1 MMLFNKTTDKI
12 MRPLWKWGLI
22 LVASCVFSIEASAA
36 DALSQKPQAS
46 AETKLTAIFLYQFSK
61 FIEWPIDT
69 NTDQNESYFT
79 ICVDDNLPLQTI
91 LEKITVGEMV
101 GNLPIAIRKLYE
113 IPNSKQCQMIY
124 FSSANEAN
132 FNILANIKEQ
142 PTLTVT
148 SNKEMLYYGAMIR
161 LKKQGKR
168 IRPQV
173 NLELIKQT
181 GISVSSK
188 LLRISEVFTG
198 E

>member
-1 MMLFNKTTDKI
+1 MIFSNKTTNKSI
-12 MRPLWKWGLI
+12 RSLWKWALI

-36 DALSQKPQAS
+36 DSLSQKPKAS

-61 FIEWPIDT
+61 FIKWPTDT
-69 NTDQNESYFT
+69 NTDQNASYFT
-79 ICVDDNLPLQTI
+79 ICVDDDLPLQTI
-91 LEKITVGEMV
+91 LEKITAGEMV
-101 GNLPIAIRKLYE
+101 GNLPIAIRKLHE

-132 FNILANIKEQ
+132 FNLLASIEGQ

-148 SNKEMLYYGAMIR
+148 SNQEMLYYGAMIR

-181 GISVSSK
+181 
-188 LLRISEVFTG
+188 
-198 E
+198 